1 LRDYEYEEES
11 MTSPK
16 EESTMSS
23 RRWARLLVAL
33 VALVAAL
40 GIAACGGDDDDDDGG
55 GGGGGESFKIALLLP
70 ETGTARYEAADR
82 PIFEARI
89 NEECPNCEILYSNA
103 DQDATQ
109 QVSQLEAAVT
119 EGADVIVLDP
129 VDATA
134 AAGMVTRANQSDIPV
149 VSYDRLILDAD
160 LNSYVSFDN
169 ERVGV
174 LQGEALSD
182 KLKEMGSPNGPII
195 KINGDPADS
204 NAALFKKGSNG
215 VFEQR
220 GVEIAKEY
228 DTPGWLAGNARQE
241 ADQAI
246 TALGNDGFAAIYSAN
261 DTLGGAIIAALKGA
275 GIDPA
280 TRPVTGQDAELAGIQ
295 RILAGEQFMTVYKSY
310 KQEATAAA
318 DLALAAAR
326 GEDPPGVNQELDNGF
341 EKVPSVILTPV
352 VVETPADIKQ
362 TVLKDQLYTVGQ
374 ICSGQYAA
382 DCKKAG
388 LE

>member
-1 LRDYEYEEES
+1 
-11 MTSPK
+11 MTFPK
-16 EESTMSS
+16 EESTMRS
-23 RRWARLLVAL
+23 RRWARLLVPL

-109 QVSQLEAAVT
+109 QQSQLEAAVT

-169 ERVGV
+169 ERVGE
-174 LQGEALSD
+174 LQATALSD
-182 KLKEMGSPNGPII
+182 KLKQEGSPKGPIV

-228 DTPGWLAGNARQE
+228 DTPDWLASNAQQE
-241 ADQAI
+241 AEQAI
-246 TALGNDGFAAIYSAN
+246 TALGADGFAAIYAPN
-261 DTLGGAIIAALKGA
+261 DNTAGGIIAALKSA

-280 TRPVTGQDAELAGIQ
+280 TKFVTGQDAELAGIQ

-326 GEDPPGVNQELDNGF
+326 GEDPPGVNQEVDNGS

-352 VVETPADIKQ
+352 TVENVADIKN

-374 ICSGQYAA
+374 ICAGGFAD
-382 DCKKAG
+382 DCKKEG
-388 LE
+388 LQ

>member
-1 LRDYEYEEES
+1 

-16 EESTMSS
+16 EESSMSK
-23 RRWARLLVAL
+23 RRWLRLLVPM

-40 GIAACGGDDDDDDGG
+40 GIAACGDDDDDDGG
-55 GGGGGESFKIALLLP
+55 GGGGGDSFKIALLLP
-70 ETGTARYEAADR
+70 ETTTARYEAADR
-82 PIFEARI
+82 PIFEERI
-89 NEECPNCEILYSNA
+89 NQQCPGCEILYSNA
-103 DQDATQ
+103 DQDAAQQQQ
-109 QVSQLEAAVT
+109 QVEAAIT

-134 AAGMVTRANQSDIPV
+134 AAGMVSRANQSDIPV

-169 ERVGV
+169 EQVGV
-174 LQGEALSD
+174 LQATALSD
-182 KLKEMGSPNGPII
+182 KLEQEGSPNGPIV
-195 KINGDPADS
+195 KINGDPADT
-204 NAALFKKGSNG
+204 NAALFKEGSNG

-220 GVEIAKEY
+220 GVEIAREF
-228 DTPGWLAGNARQE
+228 DTPDWLPANAQQE
-241 ADQAI
+241 AQQAI
-246 TALGNDGFAAIYSAN
+246 TALGNDGFAAVYSAN

-326 GEDPPGVNQELDNGF
+326 GEDPPGVNEELDNGT
-341 EKVPSVILTPV
+341 EQVPSVILTPV
-352 VVETPADIKQ
+352 TVKSVADIKQ
-362 TVLKDQLYTVGQ
+362 TVLKDELYTVGQ
-374 ICSGQYAA
+374 ICSGQYAD
-382 DCKKAG
+382 DCQRAG
-388 LE
+388 LQ

>member
-1 LRDYEYEEES
+1 

-16 EESTMSS
+16 EESTMNS
-23 RRWARLLVAL
+23 RRWARLLVPL

-55 GGGGGESFKIALLLP
+55 GGGGGDSFKIALLLP
-70 ETGTARYEAADR
+70 ETTTARYEAADR
-82 PIFEARI
+82 PIFEDRI
-89 NEECPNCEILYSNA
+89 MQGCPGCEILYSNA
-103 DQDATQ
+103 DQDAAQQQQ
-109 QVSQLEAAVT
+109 QVEAAIT
-119 EGADVIVLDP
+119 EDADVIVLDP

-169 ERVGV
+169 ERVGQ
-174 LQGEALSD
+174 LQADSLSN
-182 KLKEMGSPNGPII
+182 KLQQEGSAQGPII
-195 KINGDPADS
+195 KINGDPADT
-204 NAALFKKGSNG
+204 NAALFKEGSNS

-220 GVEIAKEY
+220 GVEIAREF
-228 DTPGWLAGNARQE
+228 DTPDWLPANAQQE
-241 ADQAI
+241 AQQAI
-246 TALGNDGFAAIYSAN
+246 TALGNDGFAAVYAAN
-261 DTLGGAIIAALKGA
+261 DGTASGAIAALKGA

-280 TRPVTGQDAELAGIQ
+280 TKPVTGQDAELDAIQ

-326 GEDPPGVNQELDNGF
+326 GEDPPGVNEEVDNGF
-341 EKVPSVILTPV
+341 EQVPSVILTPV
-352 VVETPADIKQ
+352 TVESVADIEQ
-362 TVLKDQLYTVGQ
+362 TVLKDELYTVGQ
-374 ICSGQYAA
+374 ICTGQFA
-382 DCKKAG
+382 DDCTKAG
-388 LE
+388 LQ

>member
-1 LRDYEYEEES
+1 

-23 RRWARLLVAL
+23 RRWARLLVPL

-40 GIAACGGDDDDDDGG
+40 GIAACGDDDDDDGG
-55 GGGGGESFKIALLLP
+55 GGGGGDSFKIALLLP

-89 NEECPNCEILYSNA
+89 MQECPDCEILYSNA
-103 DQDATQ
+103 NQDPTQ
-109 QVSQLEAAVT
+109 QQSQFEAAIT
-119 EGADVIVLDP
+119 EGADVIAISA

-174 LQGEALSD
+174 LQGESLVK
-182 KLKEMGSPNGPII
+182 KLQEIGSPKGPII

-204 NAALFKKGSNG
+204 NAALFKKGSSSVFEENG
-215 VFEQR
+215 VE
-220 GVEIAKEY
+220 VAKEY
-228 DTPGWLAGNARQE
+228 DTPDWLAANAQRAAE
-241 ADQAI
+241 QAI
-246 TALGNDGFAAIYSAN
+246 TALGNDGFAAVYGPN
-261 DTLGGAIIAALKGA
+261 DSCAGGIIAALKGA

-310 KQEATAAA
+310 KLEATAAA

-326 GEDPPGVNQELDNGF
+326 GEDPPGVNDEVDNGF
-341 EKVPSVILTPV
+341 EQVPSVILTPV
-352 VVETPADIKQ
+352 TVETAADIKQ
-362 TVLKDQLYTVGQ
+362 TVLKDELYTVGQ
-374 ICSGQYAA
+374 ICTGQFAD

-388 LE
+388 LQ

>member
-1 LRDYEYEEES
+1 
-11 MTSPK
+11 MT
-16 EESTMSS
+16 T
-23 RRWARLLVAL
+23 RRWTRLLVPLAL
-33 VALVAAL
+33 LIGVL
-40 GIAACGGDDDDDDGG
+40 GLAACGDDDGGDTTGAGG
-55 GGGGGESFKIALLLP
+55 GGGGDSFKVALLLP
-70 ETGTARYEAADR
+70 ETTTARYEAADR
-82 PIFEARI
+82 PIFEERI
-89 NEECPNCEILYSNA
+89 NQECPNCEILYSNA

-109 QVSQLEAAVT
+109 QQSQVEAAIT

-149 VSYDRLILDAD
+149 VSYDRLIENAD
-160 LNSYVSFDN
+160 LESYVSFDN
-169 ERVGV
+169 EQVGE
-174 LQGEALSD
+174 LQAQSLSD
-182 KLKEMGSPNGPII
+182 KLQQEGSPSGPII

-204 NAALFKKGSNG
+204 NAALFKKGSDK

-228 DTPGWLAGNARQE
+228 DTPDWLPANAQRE
-241 ADQAI
+241 AEQAI
-246 TALGNDGFAAIYSAN
+246 TALGNDGFAAIYAPN
-261 DTLGGAIIAALKGA
+261 DATAGGIIAALKGA

-295 RILAGEQFMTVYKSY
+295 RIVAGEQYMTVYKSY

-326 GEDPPGVNQELDNGF
+326 GEDPPGVNEELDNGT
-341 EKVPSVILTPV
+341 EQVPSVILTPV
-352 VVETPADIKQ
+352 IVSNGKQIQDTVIK
-362 TVLKDQLYTVGQ
+362 DGLYTVGQ
-374 ICSGQYAA
+374 ICTAQYAA